1 MIDSVSGGQGSAS
14 AAANQGPGAVWQQVL
29 QSAGS
34 VLGMSTSDLTTALR
48 SGQSM
53 AQIAQQ
59 KGVSQSDLTNAVT
72 QALNTAAQNGA
83 SLPTDASSM
92 AQQIVSQTGG
102 PSGHHHHHHHHGGSS
117 TDGSS
122 SSTDG
127 SADSM
132 LSSISSA
139 LGMQPTDLLQALVGG
154 TSLQTLAQQN
164 GVSEQSLEG
173 LVGNGQGQG
182 LAVDTTA

>member
-1 MIDSVSGGQGSAS
+1 VIDPVNGGQGSAS
-14 AAANQGPGAVWQQVL
+14 PAASQGTGAVWQQVL

-34 VLGMSTSDLTTALR
+34 VLGMSTGDLTTALR
-48 SGQSM
+48 SGQSL

-59 KGVSQSDLTNAVT
+59 KGVSQSELTGAVT

-83 SLPTDASSM
+83 SLPADASTM
-92 AQQIVSQTGG
+92 AQRIVNHTGG
-102 PSGHHHHHHHHGGSS
+102 ASGHRHHHGGSS

-122 SSTDG
+122 SG
-127 SADSM
+127 SETSGDSM

-139 LGMQPTDLLQALVGG
+139 LGMQPTDLLQTLVGG
-154 TSLQTLAQQN
+154 TSLQSLAQHN
-164 GVSEQSLEG
+164 GVSEQSLEDI
-173 LVGNGQGQG
+173 VGGGQGHA